1 MTSHP
6 SRADQHDIH
15 PSLTEEQ
22 RTLLHEWLPGLTIIQ
37 DHSWGTI
44 ETTVL
49 EATAPSPAAT
59 TTTTAAATSPRYIIK
74 AGGPSDHHM
83 AREIHAYNNWAS
95 AWRPGVDAPKPLKS
109 HKTAKLLVTEY
120 LDGTLVQGHPAE
132 QDPETYRQT
141 GALLRRFH
149 DQHREPHPNY
159 ELKENRKLL
168 RLLEQPHRIP
178 ADHVTHLR
186 DTVPKW
192 PNQPATIVPT
202 HGDWQPRNWLIHE
215 GSIRVIDFGRAALR
229 PNYTDLVRLQFQ
241 QFATVPGSEAAF
253 LDGYGRD
260 PREPESWYR
269 EQVRQAVAT
278 AVWAFGVG
286 DEPFELAGRAHLTR
300 LLASRPG
307 EASIAVVPYI

>member
-15 PSLTEEQ
+15 PNLTEEQ
-22 RTLLHEWLPGLTIIQ
+22 RALLREWLPGLTIIR

-59 TTTTAAATSPRYIIK
+59 TTTTATATYIVK

-109 HKTAKLLVTEY
+109 HENAKLLVTEY

-132 QDPETYRQT
+132 QDPVTYRQA

-149 DQHREPHPNY
+149 DQHREPHPDY

-178 ADHVTHLR
+178 ANHVAHLR
-186 DTVPKW
+186 GTVPNW

-229 PNYTDLVRLQFQ
+229 PDYTDLVRLQFQ
-241 QFATVPGSEAAF
+241 QFATVPGAEAAF

-286 DEPFELAGRAHLTR
+286 DEPFELEGRAHLTR

-307 EASIAVVPYI
+307 